1 MEEECLF
8 LIFKMGSIDI
18 DMNSTMPQVSFV
30 IPVYNEESNLPIL
43 VSRLQ
48 KIMDSSSIAL
58 EAVLIDDGSKDQSR
72 IMLQQ
77 LALTDQRFHV
87 ILLSRNHGHQLAL
100 TSGLAKARGTEG
112 VFVLDGDLQDPPEL
126 VEEFYAKYKE
136 GYEVVYAVREKRKEP
151 WFKKAAYFI
160 FYRLLKKIANIDIP
174 LDSGDFSFMGRKVV
188 DILNQM
194 PEESRFIRGMRT
206 WIGFKQI
213 GISYNRQE
221 RASGESKYTFS
232 KLLQLALNGIFN
244 FSEFPVKFI
253 TSIGFSVI
261 ALSLIYF
268 IGILIKKL
276 FLGDTIIEGFTSLLF
291 VIILFGGIQL
301 MAIGILGEYILRIFF
316 QSKSRPNYIIE
327 QEICEG
333 KYVKK

>member
-1 MEEECLF
+1 MLT
-8 LIFKMGSIDI
+8 
-18 DMNSTMPQVSFV
+18 MNNSLPQVSFV
-30 IPVYNEESNLPIL
+30 IPVYNEESNLAIL
-43 VSRLQ
+43 VDRLQ
-48 KIMDSSSIAL
+48 KIMDSSSILL
-58 EAVLIDDGSKDQSR
+58 EAVLIDDGSKDNSR
-72 IMLQQ
+72 EILQQ
-77 LALTDQRFHV
+77 VALIDHRFHV

-100 TSGLAKARGTEG
+100 TSGLSKARGTEG

-126 VEEFYAKYKE
+126 LETFYAKFKE

-151 WFKKAAYFI
+151 WYKKFAYFV

-213 GISYNRQE
+213 GITYDRQE
-221 RASGESKYTFS
+221 RASGDSKYTFS
-232 KLLQLALNGIFN
+232 KLFQLALNGIFN

-253 TSIGFSVI
+253 STIGFSVI
-261 ALSLIYF
+261 SLAVFYF
-268 IGILIKKL
+268 ILILIKKV
-276 FLGDTIIEGFTSLLF
+276 FFGIAIIEGFTSLLF
-291 VIILFGGIQL
+291 VIILFGGMQL

-316 QSKSRPNYIIE
+316 QSKSRPNFIIDK
-327 QEICEG
+327 EICAG
-333 KYVKK
+333 KYLN